1 MSTAKTAFLLAL
13 ITALSVTALIVG
25 EAGALLFGVELALAH
40 KMSFPHWLDLS
51 FQVVIAAGT
60 CWAAF
65 KFFRHAFAVEM
76 QNRMPVS

>member
-1 MSTAKTAFLLAL
+1 MSAAKKTAFFLAL
-13 ITALSVTALIVG
+13 ITAVSVTALIVG

-40 KMSFPHWLDLS
+40 KMAFPHWLDLS
-51 FQVVIAAGT
+51 FQVVIAATT

-76 QNRMPVS
+76 QNRTAA